1 MTSGYYWFRDK
12 SKLIKTRFSMTGFD
26 FNQIGDKLVFTWR
39 LYCNTD
45 GKILFFLDI
54 LNCIQVFFF
63 APFYVRPSAFT
74 NGLALP
80 WIRLDIVV
88 KKDGEYVPVYSIL
101 YGLFKYRS
109 ESQISKKCY
118 NSWKLHILNDGSKRA
133 NNVIPYVQLLCY
145 LNWGPTYF

>member
-45 GKILFFLDI
+45 GKILFFRHFKLYTG
-54 LNCIQVFFF
+54 FFF

-80 WIRLDIVV
+80 
-88 KKDGEYVPVYSIL
+88 
-101 YGLFKYRS
+101 
-109 ESQISKKCY
+109 
-118 NSWKLHILNDGSKRA
+118 
-133 NNVIPYVQLLCY
+133 
-145 LNWGPTYF
+145 

>member
-12 SKLIKTRFSMTGFD
+12 SKLIKTRFSIQTGFD

-45 GKILFFLDI
+45 GKILFFRHFKLYTG
-54 LNCIQVFFF
+54 FFSPRF
-63 APFYVRPSAFT
+63 MFDHLF
-74 NGLALP
+74 
-80 WIRLDIVV
+80 VV
-88 KKDGEYVPVYSIL
+88 KKDGEFVPVYSIL

-109 ESQISKKCY
+109 EWQISKKCH
-118 NSWKLHILNDGSKRA
+118 NSWKLHILNDGSKWA

-145 LNWGPTYF
+145 LNWGPTNS